1 MNEKENLEKQLEENI
16 KEEKEVRD
24 EHQGSEEKNGQTVE
38 ENQEENREDSE
49 EGREAE
55 DESEEEILDDNS
67 EIQKL
72 KDSYLRL
79 QADFANYKRRNEKEK
94 QDIYKYASEKL
105 ITKLLSVED
114 NLERALGQGQ
124 DDDPVVQGIMLVQKE
139 LMGILKSEGLT
150 EIESDGQ
157 PFDPNVH
164 HAVFMEESEEYDTE
178 HVIETF
184 QKGYK
189 LNEKV
194 IRPAMVK
201 VAK

>member
-1 MNEKENLEKQLEENI
+1 MSEKENLDKKMEENQ
-16 KEEKEVRD
+16 EKEVKD
-24 EHQGSEEKNGQTVE
+24 EYQGSEEKNRETFEEDQEGNGQSS
-38 ENQEENREDSE
+38 EENRET
-49 EGREAE
+49 E
-55 DESEEEILDDNS
+55 DESEEEILEDNS
-67 EIQKL
+67 ELQKL

-124 DDDPVVQGIMLVQKE
+124 EEDPIVQGVMLVQKE
-139 LMGILKSEGLT
+139 LMDILKSEGLT

-157 PFDPNVH
+157 PFDANIH
-164 HAVFMEESEEYDTE
+164 HAVFMEESDEFDSE

-189 LNEKV
+189 LKDKV

>member
-24 EHQGSEEKNGQTVE
+24 EYQGSEEKNGQTVE

-139 LMGILKSEGLT
+139 LMDILKSEGLT
-150 EIESDGQ
+150 EIKSDGQ
-157 PFDPNVH
+157 PFDANVH

>member
-1 MNEKENLEKQLEENI
+1 MSEKENLDKKMEENQ
-16 KEEKEVRD
+16 EKEVKD
-24 EHQGSEEKNGQTVE
+24 EYQGSEEKNRETFEEDQEGNGQSS
-38 ENQEENREDSE
+38 EENRET
-49 EGREAE
+49 E
-55 DESEEEILDDNS
+55 DESEEEILEDNS
-67 EIQKL
+67 ELQKL

-94 QDIYKYASEKL
+94 KDIYKYASEKL

-124 DDDPVVQGIMLVQKE
+124 EEDPIVQGVMLVQKE
-139 LMGILKSEGLT
+139 LMDILKSEGLT

-157 PFDPNVH
+157 PFDANIH
-164 HAVFMEESEEYDTE
+164 HAVFMEESDEFDSE

-189 LNEKV
+189 LKDKV